1 MAEEKLSDPVEYL
14 KKTKE
19 KCPDV
24 VYIFTTRQAKLL
36 SQTGNEPYDPKDVNQ
51 EFLSDYNAWASM
63 KQRVDQSR
71 QSLRR
76 DMLTPHNLNEPIA
89 AEDFLK
95 QTEVLNEVCNMPSVC
110 AVGRENTLGFW
121 RQSKGLAM

>member
-1 MAEEKLSDPVEYL
+1 MAEEEKLSDPVEYL
-14 KKTKE
+14 KQTKE
-19 KCPDV
+19 RCPDV
-24 VYIFTTRQAKLL
+24 VYIFTTRQVKLL
-36 SQTGNEPYDPKDVNQ
+36 SQTGNESYDPKDVNQ

-76 DMLTPHNLNEPIA
+76 DMLTPHNINEPIA

-95 QTEVLNEVCNMPSVC
+95 QTEVLNEVCNMPSVLY
-110 AVGRENTLGFW
+110 R
-121 RQSKGLAM
+121 